1 MQELKEEEET
11 FMRFSVIQ
19 KITAASHED
28 ETMSVQFFRNE
39 IFYSQIINFFIE
51 I

>member
-1 MQELKEEEET
+1 MQELKEEEEET

-28 ETMSVQFFRNE
+28 ETMSVQFF
-39 IFYSQIINFFIE
+39 
-51 I
+51 